1 MEYTI
6 YPFRYIPPSEGWAAF
21 LDIAFNIVK
30 NMERPNENKKKIN
43 SFLFGQFRKNAILK
57 SIK

>member
-1 MEYTI
+1 MKCTKYTI

-30 NMERPNENKKKIN
+30 NMERPNENKKK
-43 SFLFGQFRKNAILK
+43 K
-57 SIK
+57 